1 MMPVVQAKRHVNH
14 GAQRMFDLVADIE
27 RYPEFVPLCERHVIR
42 SRESRGPIEILVT
55 DMTVGYEV
63 FRASHRS
70 RVTLDRPNGRILV
83 ESGGGLLRR
92 LRTVW
97 TFESRCENCCD
108 VGFDLSYELE
118 SAVLSFLLGGVLDSA
133 FGRFVQAFERRA
145 DALYGRPSLPPK
157 RAAARAA
164 PRSRLI

>member
-1 MMPVVQAKRHVNH
+1 MPVVKAKRHVNH

-27 RYPEFVPLCERHVIR
+27 RYPEFVPLCEGHVIR

-55 DMTVGYEV
+55 DMTVGYEI

-83 ESGGGLLRR
+83 VSAGGLLRR
-92 LRTVW
+92 LRTIW
-97 TFESRCENCCD
+97 TFESRDENCCD
-108 VGFDLSYELE
+108 VGFDLSYELD
-118 SAVLSFLLGGVLDSA
+118 SAALRVLLGGVLDAA

-145 DALYGRPSLPPK
+145 DAVYGRPSLSPK
-157 RAAARAA
+157 RASTRAPA
-164 PRSRLI
+164 RSRLM